1 MAEERFTLGY
11 TDFQANAAEVFSEL
25 RQDSEFSD
33 VTLACNDGPIIRAHK
48 VVLAGCSPVFR
59 NLFQQFNNP
68 NPLIVMR
75 GLRKSELEN
84 VINYAYTGKT
94 EVEQS
99 KLDSFLELAEEL
111 NLKGLTPVA
120 DLVEE
125 IPSSNEETKK
135 GEESKVD
142 DGSDDRDEN
151 VPTDDEN
158 DSIPSDD
165 ENDSIPSDDENESI
179 PSDDLNESMDIDN
192 IELQEND
199 LTTSAEDES
208 SFKGSQRIEKECT
221 LQKTNVE
228 LEEILNLVNSKI
240 VKLQNSIN
248 DFACFICGKEYTSKN
263 KSSLKNHIEA
273 HPEVSDK
280 ISLICSFCDKMFFRT
295 RRFITHTKSC
305 VNK

>member
-1 MAEERFTLGY
+1 
-11 TDFQANAAEVFSEL
+11 
-25 RQDSEFSD
+25 
-33 VTLACNDGPIIRAHK
+33 
-48 VVLAGCSPVFR
+48 
-59 NLFQQFNNP
+59 
-68 NPLIVMR
+68 MR

-84 VINYAYTGKT
+84 VINYAYTGKA

-125 IPSSNEETKK
+125 KPSSNEETEK

-151 VPTDDEN
+151 IPTDDEN
-158 DSIPSDD
+158 
-165 ENDSIPSDDENESI
+165 ESIPSDDENESI
-179 PSDDLNESMDIDN
+179 HSDDLNESMDIDN

-199 LTTSAEDES
+199 LTTSAEDET
-208 SFKGSQRIEKECT
+208 SFEGSQKVEKECT
-221 LQKTNVE
+221 KQETNVE

-240 VKLQNSIN
+240 VKLQDSIN
-248 DFACFICGKEYTSKN
+248 DFACSICGKEYTSKN

-280 ISLICSFCDKMFFRT
+280 ISLNCSFCDRMFFRT
-295 RRFITHTKSC
+295 RRFISHTKSC
-305 VNK
+305 TNK